1 MTRYIQRIFKL
12 SRHPLE
18 SVNKFPEVFDMQEDT
33 RRQQSRTAKR
43 KKIVEAETN
52 TSLKTDHL

>member
-1 MTRYIQRIFKL
+1 MTRYLQQIFEL

-33 RRQQSRTAKR
+33 QRQQSRTAKR
-43 KKIVEAETN
+43 KIVEDKNN
-52 TSLKTDHL
+52 TSIKIDHL